1 VGSGGAALLVIR
13 RGETSTKRQ
22 EKNYSCRRSFLAL
35 EVLFFILVMQG
46 NPFSK
51 GCIIKVCFTVL
62 WRFIMSGV
70 IYVVVAFVGVV
81 FTALSLAGL
90 QSEN

>member
-1 VGSGGAALLVIR
+1 
-13 RGETSTKRQ
+13 
-22 EKNYSCRRSFLAL
+22 
-35 EVLFFILVMQG
+35 
-46 NPFSK
+46 
-51 GCIIKVCFTVL
+51 
-62 WRFIMSGV
+62 MSGV